1 MYASVDG
8 KYSQLKFNGFLLQL
22 KKQAGVAI
30 LILISNKIYFKPKLI
45 KRYGEWYFI
54 LIKEKIHQD
63 DISIFNIML

>member
-1 MYASVDG
+1 VYASVDG

-45 KRYGEWYFI
+45 KRYGE
-54 LIKEKIHQD
+54 
-63 DISIFNIML
+63 